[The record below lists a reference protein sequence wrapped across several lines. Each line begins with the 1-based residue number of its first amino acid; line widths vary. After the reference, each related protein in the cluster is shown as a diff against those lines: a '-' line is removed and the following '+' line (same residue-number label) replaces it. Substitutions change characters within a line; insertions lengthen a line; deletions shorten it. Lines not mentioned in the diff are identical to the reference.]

1 MDLGTLC
8 MLAVHVFGNSDVCIS
23 VGIGARH
30 FLVCFISTPLEPEV
44 RTCVLTPCYTVLGR
58 ASRSWSH
65 YRVIAGALLL
75 QSQAIS
81 NRDDSDEPIR
91 IIG

>member
-23 VGIGARH
+23 VGIGARR

-58 ASRSWSH
+58 ASRSWSQ
-65 YRVIAGALLL
+65 YRVTAGALLL

-91 IIG
+91 ILG